1 VRSYCPPI
9 IIKQLIAE
17 NRISIDDPV
26 GKFISGYIHKN
37 ITIEQLL
44 KHTSDICNYTSRND
58 YLTEIMTRE
67 MSLLEIVTKFC
78 SDSLEFKPGSGF
90 RYTNSG
96 YLILAAIIENTLNKT
111 YGQALKERIFEP
123 LKMDNSG
130 FGLNN
135 INSKGYWYN
144 MPEPAYKIKN
154 VAGAGGITFTAN
166 DLLKWD
172 EELY

>member
-1 VRSYCPPI
+1 
-9 IIKQLIAE
+9 
-17 NRISIDDPV
+17 
-26 GKFISGYIHKN
+26 
-37 ITIEQLL
+37 
-44 KHTSDICNYTSRND
+44 
-58 YLTEIMTRE
+58 MTRE

-130 FGLNN
+130 NHPGN
-135 INSKGYWYN
+135 Y
-144 MPEPAYKIKN
+144 
-154 VAGAGGITFTAN
+154 
-166 DLLKWD
+166 
-172 EELY
+172 LYI